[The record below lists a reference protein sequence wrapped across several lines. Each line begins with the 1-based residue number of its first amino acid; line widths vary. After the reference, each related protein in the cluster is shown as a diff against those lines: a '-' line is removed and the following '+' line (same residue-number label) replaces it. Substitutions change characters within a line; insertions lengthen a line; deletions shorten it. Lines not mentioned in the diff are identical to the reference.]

1 MKRLLVALL
10 LVPLVAGALFALLN
24 WFLRRRG
31 SSFPLVASVLSQWLV
46 AYVVWTLLGALVE
59 ASGIFGD
66 AGRAPYTQYGFGLFA
81 MIFGVWQYRLARAG
95 AARQASRV
103 FVWSQIGWLLLLLAE
118 RGALG

>member
-1 MKRLLVALL
+1 VKRVLVALL
-10 LVPLVAGALFALLN
+10 LVPLAAGALFALLN
-24 WFLRRRG
+24 WFFRRRG

-46 AYVVWTLLGALVE
+46 AYLVWTLLGALVE
-59 ASGIFGD
+59 ASGVLGE
-66 AGRAPYTQYGFGLFA
+66 AGRAPYTRYGFGL
-81 MIFGVWQYRLARAG
+81 WQYRLARAG